1 MAGNLQPIS
10 HPRMVGFSQLLS
22 EGCDGAVYAGG
33 YKRVGLVAWCI
44 TFPYSRGSAHK
55 RKDAYT
61 RVSRRM
67 PRRSRVAS
75 NLLARRLANNLL
87 PTRLANESLPTRLN
101 IVLPSRLVDNCLPTR
116 LTSNLLP
123 ARLTRKLILA
133 LERLELKATC

>member
-75 NLLARRLANNLL
+75 NLL